1 MAASAGAATLAGGS
15 RNESFQAWFVQFK
28 TPPAAKGGSKAALAA
43 ERTAFFKNAADQG
56 VSVTQ
61 RRSFD
66 TLWNGVSVNVPKE
79 QAGALGAI
87 PGVQAVY
94 PVVPVALPPSAG
106 GGTSDPDLKYATGM
120 TGASSANE
128 AGFTGKGVKVAI
140 MDSGLD
146 YTLPEFGSCQSLG
159 PNCRVAGG
167 FDLVGDNYDSNSA
180 DSTYQPIPHPDSDP
194 APCDPNVADEIAT
207 HPGAGSSAAAHG
219 THVAGIVGADGRS
232 DPDNLVTGV
241 APEATLY
248 AYRVFGCNGSTD
260 SDVMAEAME
269 RAFADGAQVLNMSI
283 GAALFNF
290 PNYPTAQAADAL
302 ADRGVVVVASIGNS
316 GDTGLYSAGAPGVGE
331 KVIGVASVD
340 NIRSYLAYFTLSADD
355 KHIGYT
361 SAAAA
366 PATPTSGQLTLAQ
379 TGTPTTANDA
389 CPTAPAIFKDL
400 GPGYEGKAV
409 LIRRGTCGFYN
420 KALTAQHAGAAAV
433 ILYNNAAGRINPTVA
448 PVAPGTETINIPVV
462 AITAADGATMSGRI
476 TAGPTK
482 LTWTDQSEYFD
493 DSGPADTGGRTSSF
507 SSWGTSSDLGFKPD
521 ITAPGGN
528 IRSTWPHQQHGG
540 HWVISG
546 TSMASPH
553 VAGAVALYL
562 QAHPGTSPLDVR
574 IALQNSADPVAFT
587 STSFADSTARQ
598 GAGLL
603 DIPGAISAKSVI
615 TPSKV
620 AFGQVLG
627 SSANA
632 TITIRNNGTAAET
645 YTLSS
650 IGAVTPT
657 PDRND
662 QLSVHV
668 RARGRPG
675 CDVPEWVERHGAAW
689 QQRCGPDQRQHRR
702 RTDGH
707 AVRRVGVRAEQHR
720 PSQRSVPRLL
730 RQLPVTAGDHGRRL
744 HPPDARAV
752 RRDERFDHVRHR
764 RRAHRWANPTGRRCG
779 LRTAEARSDRRAVPL
794 PPPVGELH
802 PDPAECGGSSRHSR
816 RADPDG
822 RGASTSSR
830 AIVARRRSSS
840 STGTARR
847 SQDNG
852 GGNGDQ
858 RKVVPNGIYKL
869 RLSVQ
874 VKALGDPV
882 QRTRRRFT
890 SPPIHARAPLGARAR
905 SNRKAP
911 RERGLSRFYEPV
923 SGYLRRVVRRF
934 AVLRFF
940 VVLRFAVLRL
950 VVLRFRA
957 VLRPPLRPAAARFRV
972 VVLRFA
978 APRLAAVE
986 RFRDVVFRFAVLRFF
1001 VVLRFAVLR
1010 LVVLRFRAV
1019 LRPPLRP
1026 AAARFRVV
1034 VLRFAAPRLAAVERL
1049 RDVVFRFAVPR
1060 LAVLRFLVVL
1070 RLRDAV
1076 DFLRDVV
1083 DFLRDV
1089 VFLRPLVDRLL
1100 VLRFRAVVVRLRV
1113 DRRRG
1118 RALAA

>member
-1 MAASAGAATLAGGS
+1 MSRGRALLLAFAAAVTLLLALGASAGAATLAGGS

-420 KALTAQHAGAAAV
+420 KALAAQHAGAAAV

-493 DSGPADTGGRTSSF
+493 NSGPADTGGRTSSF

-650 IGAVTPT
+650 IGAVTPLPT
-657 PDRND
+657 ATTNYPYTFGLAVGPAATFPNGS
-662 QLSVHV
+662 SVTV
-668 RARGRPG
+668 QPG
-675 CDVPEWVERHGAAW
+675 SSAAVPISVNIGGA
-689 QQRCGPDQRQHRR
+689 
-702 RTDGH
+702 
-707 AVRRVGVRAEQHR
+707 
-720 PSQRSVPRLL
+720 
-730 RQLPVTAGDHGRRL
+730 
-744 HPPDARAV
+744 
-752 RRDERFDHVRHR
+752 
-764 RRAHRWANPTGRRCG
+764 PTGT
-779 LRTAEARSDRRAVPL
+779 LF
-794 PPPVGELH
+794 
-802 PDPAECGGSSRHSR
+802 GGWVF
-816 RADPDG
+816 AQ
-822 RGASTSSR
+822 
-830 AIVARRRSSS
+830 S
-840 STGTARR
+840 STGRVSVPFLGFFGNYQSLPVIT
-847 SQDNG
+847 G
-852 GGNGDQ
+852 GGCTLPTLARFGGTNDSITCDTGVAPIAGLIRQGAGAVYEQPKQDPIVVLYHFHHQSANYTLTLLNAAGNPVTVGGRIPTVESVDLVARNSGPTTFFGSVWDGTLAFTTGNGKVQ
-858 RKVVPNGIYKL
+858 RKAAPGGVYKL
-869 RLSVQ
+869 RITVTK
-874 VKALGDPV
+874 VKAFNDAGAAG
-882 QRTRRRFT
+882 TETWT
-890 SPPIHARAPLGARAR
+890 SPA
-905 SNRKAP
+905 
-911 RERGLSRFYEPV
+911 FT
-923 SGYLRRVVRRF
+923 
-934 AVLRFF
+934 
-940 VVLRFAVLRL
+940 
-950 VVLRFRA
+950 
-957 VLRPPLRPAAARFRV
+957 
-972 VVLRFA
+972 
-978 APRLAAVE
+978 
-986 RFRDVVFRFAVLRFF
+986 
-1001 VVLRFAVLR
+1001 
-1010 LVVLRFRAV
+1010 
-1019 LRPPLRP
+1019 
-1026 AAARFRVV
+1026 
-1034 VLRFAAPRLAAVERL
+1034 L
-1049 RDVVFRFAVPR
+1049 RD
-1060 LAVLRFLVVL
+1060 
-1070 RLRDAV
+1070 
-1076 DFLRDVV
+1076 
-1083 DFLRDV
+1083 
-1089 VFLRPLVDRLL
+1089 
-1100 VLRFRAVVVRLRV
+1100 
-1113 DRRRG
+1113 G
-1118 RALAA
+1118 